1 MRATLTAV
9 LLLAPLGSYAATFT
23 VNRADDAP
31 IAACTISECTLRAA
45 MLAADANPGADLI
58 GFNVPPPVAG
68 GVATIVPSTALPSL
82 NGDDTTIDGYTQPG
96 ASVGN
101 SLPAKFVAN
110 ITLEIDGRQVNASSG
125 LRLLGSRNQI
135 RGVAISGFDLSQIEI
150 LGSNNVVRGNRIGV
164 NASGAVVFP
173 FPAYGVR
180 LLGQGTSPPL
190 GNRIGGT
197 YVDDDVNLIAG
208 HHIAVLLDS
217 VGSGS
222 SLSEENRV
230 SGNLINVDADGIL
243 PLPGE
248 HGVHVRN
255 SRNTRVGSSDNNPFP
270 DGNNIGGYGGYDRL
284 GVVIDAGSRSFVDGN
299 WIGGTASGHAH
310 PIGTGIFVTNGAS
323 EVFAQFNLI
332 RHAERSGIEVL
343 DGTAAAGATGALLAQ
358 NSVLWVNGPA
368 IDLRGDGPTAN
379 DTDDVDVGPN
389 RLSNTPILTAARING
404 ANYEIDFLLDA
415 ETNTNYGVEALLMNH
430 PASTPQK
437 SPFQKN
443 PAPGKSRAVAAI
455 PSSGGSVR
463 TDANGLATGTLTVAR
478 AFVPQGYSIGATA
491 SRFVNFGN
499 GNVSSEVSA
508 AANYPAL
515 PTGSL
520 IAFDSPLSIV
530 DYATGTTSSTTVTV
544 IRGGSADT
552 AASVLVTATTSGA
565 TPALI
570 SSTPAIAPTG
580 LLLNWAAGDLSPR
593 TLQLS
598 YFGPDPN
605 PFHGRVN
612 NELALS
618 QPTGAVL
625 GSSSTHLFLVAN
637 DEDAGFANAFL
648 FGGLGGSFESSTPP

>member
-1 MRATLTAV
+1 MRATLIAV
-9 LLLAPLGSYAATFT
+9 LLLAPLGSHAATFT
-23 VNRADDAP
+23 VTRADDVP
-31 IAACTISECTLRAA
+31 VSICTVNECTLRAA

-58 GFNVPPPVAG
+58 GFNVPAVG
-68 GVATIVPSTALPSL
+68 GVATIVPTTALPSL
-82 NGDDTTIDGYTQPG
+82 SGDDTTIDGYTQPG

-101 SLPAKFVAN
+101 SLPARFVAT
-110 ITLEIDGRQVNASSG
+110 ITLHIDGRQVNASSG
-125 LRLLGSRNQI
+125 LRLAGNRNQI
-135 RGVAISGFDLSQIEI
+135 RGIAISGFDVAQIEI
-150 LGSNNVVRGNRIGV
+150 LGSNNVVRGNRIGL
-164 NASGAVVFP
+164 NPGGAVVFP
-173 FPAYGVR
+173 FPACGVR
-180 LLGQGTSPPL
+180 VLSAGAAPV
-190 GNRIGGT
+190 GNRIGGN
-197 YVDDDVNLIAG
+197 YSDDDINLIAG
-208 HHIAVLLDS
+208 HRIAVLLDG

-222 SLSEENRV
+222 SLAEENLV
-230 SGNLINVDADGIL
+230 AGNLINVGADGIL
-243 PLPGE
+243 PMPGE

-255 SRNTRVGSSDNNPFP
+255 SRNTRVGASDNSPFP

-284 GVVIDAGSRSFVDGN
+284 GVVIDGGSRSFVDGN

-310 PIGTGIFVTNGAS
+310 PIGTGILVTNGAS

-332 RHAERSGIEVL
+332 HHAQRSGIEVL
-343 DGTAAAGATGALLAQ
+343 DGSAAAGATGALLAQ

-379 DTDDVDVGPN
+379 DIDDLDVGPN

-437 SPFQKN
+437 SPLQKN

-463 TDANGLATGTLTVAR
+463 TDANGVATGTLTVAR
-478 AFVPQGYSIGATA
+478 VFVPQGYSIGATA
-491 SRFVNFGN
+491 SRFVTFGN

-508 AANYPAL
+508 AANFPAL
-515 PTGSL
+515 ATGSV
-520 IAFDSPLSIV
+520 IAFDLPLSIV
-530 DYATGTTSSTTVTV
+530 DYASGSTASTTVTV
-544 IRGGSADT
+544 RRAGSADA
-552 AASVLVTATTSGA
+552 AASVVVMATTNDAS
-565 TPALI
+565 PALI
-570 SSTPAIAPTG
+570 TSVPSIPPTG

-605 PFHGRVN
+605 PFRGTVR

-625 GSSSTHLFLVAN
+625 GSSRSHLFVIAN
-637 DEDAGFANAFL
+637 DEDAGFANAVL
-648 FGGLGGSFESSTPP
+648 FGGAGGGFESSTPP